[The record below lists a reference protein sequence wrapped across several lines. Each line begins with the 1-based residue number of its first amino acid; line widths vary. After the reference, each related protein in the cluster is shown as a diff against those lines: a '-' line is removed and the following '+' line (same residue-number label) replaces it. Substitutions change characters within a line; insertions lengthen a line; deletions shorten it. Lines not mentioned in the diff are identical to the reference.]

1 MTQRRI
7 FSYRSAEG
15 DCPVSQFILHLEPKL
30 RQKLKVQLNGLR
42 DPACRM
48 QPPHVKA
55 FRLPRDKGLYE
66 LRAKLRQMVRIVF
79 CMDDSGNVILLHGF
93 IKKEAR
99 ATDQAL
105 AIARRRRDRAAGGQG
120 HNEEIAEDAL

>member
-1 MTQRRI
+1 
-7 FSYRSAEG
+7 
-15 DCPVSQFILHLEPKL
+15 
-30 RQKLKVQLNGLR
+30 
-42 DPACRM
+42 M

-79 CMDDSGNVILLHGF
+79 CMDDSGNVVLLHGF

-99 ATDQAL
+99 ATDKAL

-120 HNEEIAEDAL
+120 YDEEIAEDAL